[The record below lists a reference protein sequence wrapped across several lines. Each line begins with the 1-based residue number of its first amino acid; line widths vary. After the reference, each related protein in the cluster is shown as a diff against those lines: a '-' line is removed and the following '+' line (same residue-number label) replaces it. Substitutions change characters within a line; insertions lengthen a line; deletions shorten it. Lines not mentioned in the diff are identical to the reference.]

1 MTELP
6 DDKTTIYKS
15 ISLKRNRGQLNP
27 DLSGYFA
34 QSLTCS
40 LPQPRKRQQYLQG
53 QSVQRLAESG
63 EDGQSGESLVLLF

>member
-27 DLSGYFA
+27 DLSGYFV
-34 QSLTCS
+34 QSSTCS
-40 LPQPRKRQQYLQG
+40 LPQPQKRQRYLQG
-53 QSVQRLAESG
+53 QSAQWLAESREEG
-63 EDGQSGESLVLLF
+63 